1 MKHAEIAQ
9 LLPGVFQRT
18 LRPDNPLSALL
29 ALMEQLHEPDEFVLA
44 YLDEFFQPYRAP
56 NAFVAFLAGWV
67 DLERLLVQSPEE
79 RARTQTQPLPSGT
92 GRLRELVA
100 AAAYLS
106 KWRGTAKGLLRFLET
121 ATGAHGFQIDE
132 NVLDAEAQSR
142 AYHIRIHAPAE
153 TQVYAVM
160 LRRIIEF
167 EKPAYVTY
175 DLVFDQSSAEVSS
188 HGATT

>member
-1 MKHAEIAQ
+1 MKRAEIAQ
-9 LLPGVFQRT
+9 LLPGIFQRT

-44 YLDEFFQPYRAP
+44 HLDQFFQPYRAP
-56 NAFVAFLAGWV
+56 SAFVAFLAGWV
-67 DLERLLVQSPEE
+67 DVERLLVQSPAE
-79 RARTQTQPLPSGT
+79 RARTQTPPLPSGT

-132 NVLDAEAQSR
+132 SVLDATGQPR
-142 AYHIRIHAPAE
+142 AYHIRIRAPAA
-153 TQVYAVM
+153 TQPYAVM
-160 LRRIIEF
+160 LRRIIEI

-175 DLVFDQSSAEVSS
+175 ELVFVQA
-188 HGATT
+188 G